1 MPKFIISKCSVQYG
15 SIVSFNHTPIV
26 AAKSAVD
33 DSVYLSEGLE
43 FLASMVNVVVV
54 TDPFV
59 TSKTISFKAM
69 IIGDESQTFHELK
82 LRAAARA
89 KVSEMLDLVR
99 GLHRIV

>member
-1 MPKFIISKCSVQYG
+1 MTKFIISKCSVQSG

-59 TSKTISFKAM
+59 TSKTISFRAM
-69 IIGDESQTFHELK
+69 IIGDESKTSHESK

-89 KVSEMLDLVR
+89 KVSEMLDLVK
-99 GLHRIV
+99 GLRRLV